1 MPFSLLDL
9 TIFISLAQGL
19 VFGGILLSA
28 PQFKGTDSRYLA
40 YTIMMVSVI
49 GLNEW
54 LSSWGF
60 DNQYYFIDFFGDDV
74 PWMLLFYVPVV
85 LYFLKVTGHPW
96 QHIRALP
103 ILLTLPFVIFLFLNI
118 LIDLDVDFGLYAL
131 PDAEAFMM
139 QVYDWEF
146 KVAAGYTLL
155 LCAGVFGLLR
165 QSSVMGQQKAWLN
178 RLYYSTAVLVVLWA
192 VMEFLPVGQTHAL
205 GHWDYALWGGVSCFI
220 YWLLHQ
226 GLVRSRLEETLV
238 DGLENVAESGAQLE
252 IASSDRGSKTAET
265 YQAALQVLFE
275 KEELYR
281 DPDLS
286 RDKVAAALGISPGYL
301 SQVIREVSGSS
312 FTTYV
317 NALRIAAVKQ
327 MLEDEAYTSYS
338 LLAIG
343 EEAGF
348 RSKSAFYT
356 TFKKHTGK
364 TPSAYQKS
372 AHSSTSDN

>member
-9 TIFISLAQGL
+9 IIFISLAQGL

-40 YTIMMVSVI
+40 YTIIMVSVI

-60 DNQYYFIDFFGDDV
+60 DDQYYFIDFFGDDV
-74 PWMLLFYVPVV
+74 PWMLLFYVPIVW
-85 LYFLKVTGHPW
+85 YFLKATGHTGR
-96 QHIRALP
+96 HIRALS
-103 ILLTLPFVIFLFLNI
+103 ILLVLPFAVFLFLNI
-118 LIDLDVDFGLYAL
+118 LIDLDVDFGLY
-131 PDAEAFMM
+131 
-139 QVYDWEF
+139 
-146 KVAAGYTLL
+146 
-155 LCAGVFGLLR
+155 
-165 QSSVMGQQKAWLN
+165 
-178 RLYYSTAVLVVLWA
+178 YSTAVLVALWA
-192 VMEFLPVGQTHAL
+192 VMEFLPVGQADAL

-220 YWLLHQ
+220 YWLLYQ
-226 GLVRSRLEETLV
+226 GLVRSRLEEV
-238 DGLENVAESGAQLE
+238 PAEGLENVVESGAQTE
-252 IASSDRGSKTAET
+252 EASSDGVSKTAET

-275 KEELYR
+275 EEQLYR

-356 TFKKHTGK
+356 TFKKHTGM

>member
-19 VFGGILLSA
+19 VFGGMLLSA
-28 PQFKGTDSRYLA
+28 PQFKGTDSHYLA
-40 YTIMMVSVI
+40 YTIIMVSVI

-60 DNQYYFIDFFGDDV
+60 DDQYYFIDFFGDDV

-85 LYFLKVTGHPW
+85 WYFLKATDHPG
-96 QHIRALP
+96 QYSRALP
-103 ILLTLPFVIFLFLNI
+103 ILLTLPFAVFLFLNI
-118 LIDLDVDFGLYAL
+118 LIDFDVDFGLYAL
-131 PDAEAFMM
+131 PDTEAFMM

-146 KVAAGYTLL
+146 KIAAGYTLL
-155 LCAGVFGLLR
+155 LSAGVFGLLR
-165 QSSVMGQQKAWLN
+165 QSSVTGQQKAWLN
-178 RLYYSTAVLVVLWA
+178 RLYCSTAVLVALWA

-220 YWLLHQ
+220 YWLLYQ
-226 GLVRSRLEETLV
+226 GLVCNRLEEGLV
-238 DGLENVAESGAQLE
+238 EELKTALESDAQHE
-252 IASSDRGSKTAET
+252 AVSSDGVSKTAEA
-265 YQAALQVLFE
+265 YQPALQVLFE
-275 KEELYR
+275 EEQLYR

-301 SQVIREVSGSS
+301 SQIIREVSGSS
-312 FTTYV
+312 FTVYINT
-317 NALRIAAVKQ
+317 LRVAAVKQ
-327 MLEDEAYTSYS
+327 MLEDEAYASYS

-348 RSKSAFYT
+348 RSKSGFYA
-356 TFKKHTGK
+356 TFKKHTGM

-372 AHSSTSDN
+372 TDSSTSNN